1 VFDALPEQAPRLPG
15 TFLADARLASR
26 QGPRFHAIGGAAFY
40 GRDGILDANMSDDRQ
55 FGPSGDRCQVE
66 RVLSVEHLESL
77 ADAWNALAQRDP
89 QARIFQSHTWL
100 CTWLRYHHCDRME
113 ILVAR
118 RGDRLTA
125 VLPLCAHTRGFGPL
139 SLRVLRFAA
148 DNDSDYCDALSDPEY
163 PQDLGALWTALRE
176 CDDWH
181 VLDLRYVP
189 EQGNVTRLLP
199 ARDTGILLVRQ
210 RNDIAPYMD
219 LTEDWRKSLSKQRRD
234 NILRRTRR
242 LREKGVLSFEVAA
255 HPESV
260 DEMLAQMAKIH
271 VARWQARGQTSMFCF
286 EEYRAWLQAFCQRLL
301 RARQLYLC
309 RLALNG
315 DPVSIGLYFLD
326 GRRILGYISTFAAS
340 YADYSPGH
348 ILEAMVIDDVRARS
362 LAEIDDFGRGGE
374 EYKLQWAR
382 EVTVLDRFL
391 VARKTL
397 AGVPAFWWA
406 TQIQPFLWRNHHLG
420 TLAREARRRMALR
433 GRR

>member
-1 VFDALPEQAPRLPG
+1 MFDALPEQAPRLPG

-163 PQDLGALWTALRE
+163 PQDLGTLWAALRE
-176 CDDWH
+176 RADWH
-181 VLDLRYVP
+181 TLDLRYVP
-189 EQGNVTRLLP
+189 ERGYTTRLLP
-199 ARDTGILLVRQ
+199 AGDAGILVDRQ
-210 RNDIAPYMD
+210 RHDIAPYMD
-219 LTEDWRKSLSKQRRD
+219 LSKDWRETLPKRQRD
-234 NILRRTRR
+234 SILRRTRR
-242 LREKGVLSFEVAA
+242 LRERGAVSFEVAT

-260 DEMLAQMAKIH
+260 GEMLAQMAKIH

-286 EEYRAWLQAFCQRLL
+286 EHYRAWLQALCLRLL
-301 RARQLYLC
+301 PTQQLYLC
-309 RLALNG
+309 RLALDD

-326 GRRILGYISTFAAS
+326 GRRLPGYISTFAAN
-340 YADYSPGH
+340 YADLGPGH
-348 ILEAMVIDDVRARS
+348 ILETMVIDDVRARG

-374 EYKLQWAR
+374 EYKLRWAQ
-382 EVTVLDRFL
+382 EANVLDRFL
-391 VARKTL
+391 IARKTA
-397 AGVPAFWWA
+397 AGVPAFWWTA
-406 TQIQPFLWRNHHLG
+406 RIQPLLWRYHHLG
-420 TLAREARRRMALR
+420 TLAREARRRVALR
-433 GRR
+433 RL